1 MNESNKIISVREITN
16 IIDNKLNFPEIFKVK
31 GELSG
36 YSKRGGNIYATIKD
50 KDSSIDVISWSNP
63 NEYNNGDEVIVTGKL
78 NFYKKTTRLSI
89 HAISIEKK
97 GLGELFKLYISNKNN
112 YEKLGYFNEDRK
124 KKIPDSIQNIGII
137 TSADGAALRDVL
149 FVLKENNFKGNIY
162 IKDCLVQ
169 GVNAA
174 KSISNAIKLFNGV
187 DLATRVDLAARV
199 DLLLITRGGGS
210 FEDLFQF
217 SSDEVIQ
224 AIYNCNIYTISAVG
238 HETDTMLS
246 DYVADYRAPTPSI
259 GAQFIANLHLKKYS
273 ILERGKHIKS
283 LIKNSIYNKKNI
295 LNMKLHNIKKFN
307 VFETIF
313 NDISNKKLKLNNYI
327 RHKQYYL
334 KNRIKN
340 IKDKI
345 VFIEEKE
352 KILDDGYCIIIDP
365 ETENTINDINQI
377 GYDFILII
385 KDKKYLVKP
394 ASIIDLK

>member
-187 DLATRVDLAARV
+187 DLAARV

-273 ILERGKHIKS
+273 ILERGKNIKS